1 MSTLVNGTTPVTR
14 RVRAYFAPVN
24 RTTGAATIF
33 DAAQNGAFALDAPP
47 APWIDLGWCNG
58 FRRRNTDGPST
69 GIASLRTGSPAIA
82 TGQARTEFDS
92 IVQLEFASWG
102 KLQMAL
108 ACGSHQMNLL
118 RAAGGAAANGSGGAA
133 TDAVALQPGSTASL
147 LQVGAGASGFAAGD
161 LVVVDADYTGQ
172 TGYVG
177 AGVSG
182 AFVRAAADVNWDVNY
197 IRRVSLNVARIEQV
211 ANGALQLESP
221 LLAGLPAAGMKIA
234 HVAGFVDRE
243 GGSFFQEW
251 SALFVL
257 DGEQGDRVIFHYPRL
272 QALQGAAESIEAL
285 TAPLERIRLAGA
297 FRALPVTDAND
308 GEKVL
313 CFRSYLP
320 A

>member
-14 RVRAYFAPVN
+14 RIRAYFAPVN

-33 DAAQNGAFALDAPP
+33 DAAQSGAFNLDAAP

-58 FRRRNTDGPST
+58 FQRRNRDGATT
-69 GIASLRTGSPAIA
+69 GIAPLRTGSPAIA
-82 TGQARTEFDS
+82 NGQVRTEFES

-108 ACGSHQMNLL
+108 ACGAHQMNLL
-118 RAAGGAAANGSGGAA
+118 RTTPSAAANGSGGAA
-133 TDAVALQPGSTASL
+133 EDAVALQPGSTASL
-147 LQVGAGASGFAAGD
+147 LQVGAAASGFAAGD
-161 LVVVDADYTGQ
+161 LLVVDADYTSQ

-182 AFVRAAADVNWDVNY
+182 AYIRAATDVNGDVHY
-197 IRRVSLNVARIEQV
+197 IRRVSLNVARVAQV
-211 ANGALQLESP
+211 VDGSLQLELP
-221 LLAGLPAAGMKIA
+221 LLAGAPADGMKIA

-257 DGEQGDRVIFHYPRL
+257 EGEQGDRVIFHYPRL
-272 QALQGAAESIEAL
+272 QAMQGTAEGVESLA
-285 TAPLERIRLAGA
+285 APLERIRLSGA

-320 A
+320 R

>member
-58 FRRRNTDGPST
+58 FRRRNTDGSST

-108 ACGSHQMNLL
+108 ACSSHQMNLL
-118 RAAGGAAANGSGGAA
+118 RASSGAAANGSGGVA
-133 TDAVALQPGSTASL
+133 TDAVILQPGSTAAV
-147 LQVGAGASGFAAGD
+147 LQVGTAAAAFAAGD
-161 LVVVDADYTGQ
+161 FVVVDADYAGQ

-182 AFVRAAADVNWDVNY
+182 AYIRAAADVNGDVNY
-197 IRRVSLNVARIEQV
+197 IRRVSLNVARIAQV

-297 FRALPVTDAND
+297 FRALPVIDAND

>member
-33 DAAQNGAFALDAPP
+33 DAAQNGSFTLDAPP

-58 FRRRNTDGPST
+58 FRRRNTDGSAT
-69 GIASLRTGSPAIA
+69 GIAPLRTGSPAIA
-82 TGQARTEFDS
+82 NGQVRTEFES

-118 RAAGGAAANGSGGAA
+118 RTASSAVANGSGGAA
-133 TDAVALQPGSTASL
+133 TGAVAVGSGSTASL
-147 LQVGAGASGFAAGD
+147 LQVGAAASGFSAGD
-161 LVVVDADYTGQ
+161 LIVVDADYTGQ
-172 TGYVG
+172 AGYVG

-182 AFVRAAADVNWDVNY
+182 AYVRTAADVSGDVHY
-197 IRRVSLNVARIEQV
+197 IRRISLNVARIAQV
-211 ANGALQLESP
+211 VNGALQLESP
-221 LLAGLPAAGMKIA
+221 LLAGAPAGGMQIA

-257 DGEQGDRVIFHYPRL
+257 EGEQGDRVIFHYPRL
-272 QALQGAAESIEAL
+272 QAMQGAAEGVEAL
-285 TAPLERIRLAGA
+285 AAPLERIRLAGV
-297 FRALPVTDAND
+297 FRALPVIDAND

-320 A
+320 G

>member
-33 DAAQNGAFALDAPP
+33 DAAQNGAFTLENPP
-47 APWIDLGWCNG
+47 APWVDLGWCKG
-58 FRRRNTDGPST
+58 FRRRNSEGAAT
-69 GIASLRTGSPAIA
+69 GITALRTGSPAIA
-82 TGQARTEFDS
+82 TGQVRTEFEAA
-92 IVQLEFASWG
+92 VQLEFANWG

-108 ACGSHQMNLL
+108 ACGAHQMNLL
-118 RAAGGAAANGSGGAA
+118 RAVSGAASNGSGGAA
-133 TDAVALQPGSTASL
+133 ADAVALQPGSTANA
-147 LQVGAGASGFAAGD
+147 LQMGAAASGFSAGD
-161 LVVVDADYTGQ
+161 LIVVDSDYTGQ

-182 AFVRAAADVNWDVNY
+182 AYVRTAADVNSDPHY
-197 IRRVSLNVARIEQV
+197 IRRTSLNVGRIAQI
-211 ANGALQLESP
+211 ADGALQLESP
-221 LLAGLPAAGMKIA
+221 LLAGAPAGNMKVS

-257 DGEQGDRVIFHYPRL
+257 EGEQGDRVIFHYPRL
-272 QALQGAAESIEAL
+272 QAMQGAAESVEAL

-297 FRALPVTDAND
+297 FRALPVIDAND
-308 GEKVL
+308 DEKVL

-320 A
+320 G